1 MVLVASS
8 RGHLEDDVDQRRSL
22 GDLPMD
28 TGSTSRDLTKID
40 NEVPD
45 RTEAGEDVRQAKWV
59 QGALLTS
66 CFGSRT
72 PAHHQRGTGLHLSR
86 TSEWIMQFLKV
97 NAYR

>member
-1 MVLVASS
+1 MLVPSS

-45 RTEAGEDVRQAKWV
+45 RTEAGEDVSEANKGV
-59 QGALLTS
+59 QSALLTS
-66 CFGSRT
+66 CFGSRI
-72 PAHHQRGTGLHLSR
+72 PVLHQRGTGLHLSR
-86 TSEWIMQFLKV
+86 TSEWIMQFLEV
-97 NAYR
+97 DAYR